1 MKKALVSLLLGVS
14 LCGIFSNTVSAGVK
28 NVQKEK
34 EPEKVT
40 EIQMK
45 AEDFGLTS
53 DSFDIEYSLSYDGIT
68 ELEGTITNNTKY
80 PIVGVDIYFT
90 KDSSI
95 WGASNQEKDYG
106 EWNDVVL
113 PNDTDELH
121 GSVQGKHKDIKYI
134 EFQLITE
141 ENKVINVKYNITKDK
156 FTVYESVDRSA
167 ISDIG
172 RNDLY
177 VVKKYYEEEV
187 DVVWNLE

>member
-14 LCGIFSNTVSAGVK
+14 LCGIFSNTVSADVK
-28 NVQKEK
+28 KVEKEK

-80 PIVGVDIYFT
+80 PIVGLDVYFT
-90 KDSSI
+90 KDEKI
-95 WGASNQEKDYG
+95 WGASSQEKDYG

-113 PNDTDELH
+113 PNDTDELQ
-121 GSVQGKHKDIKYI
+121 GSELSKHKDIKNI

-141 ENKVINVKYNITKDK
+141 ENKVINVEYNIKKDK

-167 ISDIG
+167 VSDIG
-172 RNDLY
+172 RNDLH
-177 VVKKYYEEEV
+177 VVEKYYEEEV
-187 DVVWNLE
+187 DIVW

>member
-14 LCGIFSNTVSAGVK
+14 LCGIFSNTVSADVK
-28 NVQKEK
+28 KVEKEK

-80 PIVGVDIYFT
+80 PIVGVDAYFT
-90 KDSSI
+90 KDEKI
-95 WGASNQEKDYG
+95 WGASSQEKDYG

-121 GSVQGKHKDIKYI
+121 GAVLDKHKAIKYI

-141 ENKVINVKYNITKDK
+141 ENKVINVKYNIIKDK

>member
-14 LCGIFSNTVSAGVK
+14 LCGIFSNTVSADVK
-28 NVQKEK
+28 KVEKEK

-80 PIVGVDIYFT
+80 PIVGLDVYFT
-90 KDSSI
+90 KDEKR
-95 WGASNQEKDYG
+95 WGASSQEKDYG

-121 GSVQGKHKDIKYI
+121 VSELGKHKAIKYI

-141 ENKVINVKYNITKDK
+141 ENKVINVKYNIKKDK

>member
-28 NVQKEK
+28 KVKKEK

-45 AEDFGLTS
+45 AEDFGLSS

-80 PIVGVDIYFT
+80 PIVGVSIYFT
-90 KDSSI
+90 KDNRIWSASS
-95 WGASNQEKDYG
+95 QEKDYG
-106 EWNDVVL
+106 EWNYVVL

-121 GSVQGKHKDIKYI
+121 GGVQGKHKAIKYI

>member
-14 LCGIFSNTVSAGVK
+14 LCGIFSNTVSADVK
-28 NVQKEK
+28 KVEKEK

-80 PIVGVDIYFT
+80 PIVGLDVYFT
-90 KDSSI
+90 KDENI

-121 GSVQGKHKDIKYI
+121 GGVQGKHKDIKYI

>member
-14 LCGIFSNTVSAGVK
+14 LCGIFSNTVSADVK
-28 NVQKEK
+28 KVEKEK

-80 PIVGVDIYFT
+80 PIVGLDVCFT
-90 KDSSI
+90 KDKRI
-95 WGASNQEKDYG
+95 WGASSQEKDYG

-121 GSVQGKHKDIKYI
+121 GAVQGKHKAIKYI

-141 ENKVINVKYNITKDK
+141 ENKVINVKYNIKKDK

-167 ISDIG
+167 TSEIG
-172 RNDLY
+172 RNDFY
-177 VVKKYYEEEV
+177 VAKKYYEEEV
-187 DVVWNLE
+187 GVVW

>member
-14 LCGIFSNTVSAGVK
+14 LCGIFSNTVSADVK
-28 NVQKEK
+28 KVEKEK

-40 EIQMK
+40 EIQMR

-80 PIVGVDIYFT
+80 PIVGLDVCFT
-90 KDSSI
+90 KDERI
-95 WGASNQEKDYG
+95 WGASSQEKDYR

-121 GSVQGKHKDIKYI
+121 GAVQGKYKDIKYV

-141 ENKVINVKYNITKDK
+141 ENKVINVKYNIKKDK

-172 RNDLY
+172 RNDLH
-177 VVKKYYEEEV
+177 VVEKYYEEEV
-187 DVVWNLE
+187 DIVW

>member
-14 LCGIFSNTVSAGVK
+14 LCGIFSNTVSADVK
-28 NVQKEK
+28 KVEKEK

-80 PIVGVDIYFT
+80 PIVGLDVYFT
-90 KDSSI
+90 KDEKI
-95 WGASNQEKDYG
+95 WGASSQEKYYG

-113 PNDTDELH
+113 PNDTDELQ
-121 GSVQGKHKDIKYI
+121 GSELSKHKAIKYI

-156 FTVYESVDRSA
+156 FTVYESVNRSA

>member
-28 NVQKEK
+28 KVKKEK

-45 AEDFGLTS
+45 AEDFGLSS

-80 PIVGVDIYFT
+80 PIVGLDVYFT
-90 KDSSI
+90 KDEKI
-95 WGASNQEKDYG
+95 WGANSQEKDYG

-113 PNDTDELH
+113 PNDTDELQ
-121 GSVQGKHKDIKYI
+121 GSELSKHKDIKYV

>member
-14 LCGIFSNTVSAGVK
+14 LCGIFSNTVSADVK
-28 NVQKEK
+28 KVEKEK

-80 PIVGVDIYFT
+80 PIVGLDVYFT
-90 KDSSI
+90 KDEKI
-95 WGASNQEKDYG
+95 WGASSQEKDYG

-121 GSVQGKHKDIKYI
+121 ASELGEHKAIKYI

-141 ENKVINVKYNITKDK
+141 ENKVINVKYNIKKDK